1 MRIKIRI
8 IFAAIAVLVL
18 FSSSASTQRGAPPNP
33 AQAGVESPEVAAR
46 YDPTKATYL
55 SAAEVAAAVA
65 KLPNPETRGTSIFLE
80 HARQY
85 RVGLDRQRVMS
96 NAAVHE
102 QEAEFWYIVDGSAT
116 ITTGGKLVDPKPNA
130 AGNNWSAKAITGGI
144 AHKVSK
150 GDFLMIP
157 EGVAHQVN
165 PTPSVTIVN
174 FEHPR
179 PRTAYVP

>member
-1 MRIKIRI
+1 VI
-8 IFAAIAVLVL
+8 AAISVLVL
-18 FSSSASTQRGAPPNP
+18 FSSSASTQRGAAPTP
-33 AQAGVESPEVAAR
+33 AQPGVESAEVAAR

-55 SAAEVAAAVA
+55 SVADVAAAIA

-116 ITTGGKLVDPKPNA
+116 VTTGGKLVDAKPN
-130 AGNNWSAKAITGGI
+130 GDRTNWSAKALQGGT

-179 PRTAYVP
+179 PRTTYVP